1 MNKQKPGPCPFCKS
15 DQTEIDVSYGD
26 DGWVLCTNCGATGPV
41 KPTEAE
47 AIAAWNAPGEKMV
60 ALELKRAELQEHL
73 ESLTPGGSEFHGG
86 AGQCVEWVRARLATT
101 GKIAAERNELRARV
115 EEMAELCRRA
125 AREMNNLGNLTNWPP
140 EMPMSYAEMI
150 NELRAATD

>member
-1 MNKQKPGPCPFCKS
+1 MKEFN
-15 DQTEIDVSYGD
+15 EWARSYTYNGLTGD
-26 DGWVLCTNCGATGPV
+26 KWLIAKDAYCSAWFEQ
-41 KPTEAE
+41 EARL
-47 AIAAWNAPGEKMV
+47 V

-86 AGQCVEWVRARLATT
+86 AGRCVEWVRARLATT

-125 AREMNNLGNLTNWPP
+125 AREMNNLGNITNWPP
-140 EMPMSYAEMI
+140 ETPMSYAETI
-150 NELRAATD
+150 NELRAAK

>member
-1 MNKQKPGPCPFCKS
+1 MKEFN
-15 DQTEIDVSYGD
+15 EWARSYTYNGLTGD
-26 DGWVLCTNCGATGPV
+26 KWLIAKDAYCSAWFEQ
-41 KPTEAE
+41 EARL
-47 AIAAWNAPGEKMV
+47 V